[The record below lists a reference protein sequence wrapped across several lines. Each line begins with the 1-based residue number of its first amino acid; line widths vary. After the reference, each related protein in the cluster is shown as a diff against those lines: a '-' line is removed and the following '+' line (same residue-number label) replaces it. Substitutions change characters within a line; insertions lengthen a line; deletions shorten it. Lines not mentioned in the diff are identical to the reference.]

1 MAPKKRAGKPTR
13 KARPTRPKRKGP
25 ARKAAPKRRPAAV
38 VESPPSPVDNARG
51 VLLSINQ
58 AATEFGHDRRTVTK
72 RIAELAIAPVDKRN
86 GAPVYR
92 LRDLLEMERRSPDG
106 AHDPDKMSP
115 FERQAHFKAETE
127 RLKVDL
133 ERRELLRREDVE
145 TEWARVLRAVALE
158 LDTMVDEIERDVGA
172 SPLILE
178 KIEAKVDVIRE
189 RMYESVV
196 SGSDGEDQ
204 EGDGEAEPA
213 EG

>member
-1 MAPKKRAGKPTR
+1 MSKKPRAGKKTSKTTR
-13 KARPTRPKRKGP
+13 TRSRHAAKAK
-25 ARKAAPKRRPAAV
+25 KAPPKRRAPAAV
-38 VESPPSPVDNARG
+38 EVAAPAVDAARG

-72 RIAELAIAPVDKRN
+72 RIAELSIAPVDKRN

-145 TEWARVLRAVALE
+145 TEWARV
-158 LDTMVDEIERDVGA
+158 
-172 SPLILE
+172 
-178 KIEAKVDVIRE
+178 
-189 RMYESVV
+189 
-196 SGSDGEDQ
+196 
-204 EGDGEAEPA
+204 
-213 EG
+213 